1 LFIYVWLAHTH
12 THTHTHKLKANTFI
26 HTHAHTRTH
35 TRARAHEPE
44 RTPFY
49 TYMHNTRAFH
59 ACHNARTHPQ
69 AQTRKHTHR
78 KTPHTQCNSFYCF
91 ISIKLKH
98 QSSVLYIYVFVSQI
112 TILINL
118 RISSVRKCAFLSLL
132 LTSRLFYFFS
142 LLWLFLFSYSF
153 IWNIHS
159 FVSLIFVSYFY
170 LFVWTSYVLL

>member
-1 LFIYVWLAHTH
+1 MTCTH

-118 RISSVRKCAFLSLL
+118 RISSVRKCAFLFLL
-132 LTSRLFYFFS
+132 LTSRLFYFFN
-142 LLWLFLFSYSF
+142 LL
-153 IWNIHS
+153 
-159 FVSLIFVSYFY
+159 
-170 LFVWTSYVLL
+170 